1 MKKNSRLNDPS
12 FLFTILVSLIKR
24 GDGELRI
31 SSEDVL
37 KVTKRDLVALMFDKE
52 TEEIILKLMPL
63 PTQDDKDVTYH

>member
-1 MKKNSRLNDPS
+1 MKKNSRLNDPN